1 MYAVAA
7 HLLLKIGVCRA
18 TIPLKGGDCM
28 TKDTEKAFVIIYS
41 EYLRR
46 RSSGTAKNQAVRFES
61 AKIKAIDAFSN
72 WNAEDI
78 RYCLWE
84 LRKSGYLGIDI
95 FGNVTLLESGIEYM
109 ESKPKEF
116 FSAFTETVSGLI
128 SLISAFRPI

>member
-1 MYAVAA
+1 
-7 HLLLKIGVCRA
+7 
-18 TIPLKGGDCM
+18 M

-46 RSSGTAKNQAVRFES
+46 RSFGTAKSQAVRFES

-84 LRKSGYLGIDI
+84 LRKSGYLEIDI
-95 FGNVTLLESGIEYM
+95 FGNVTLLESGTEYM

-116 FSAFTETVSGLI
+116 FSAFAETVGGLI
-128 SLISAFRPI
+128 SLISAFRAI